1 MKKLLAD
8 ILNRFPAEQ
17 VPLEAWPF
25 VCGKQVARR
34 TQAVGFVD
42 GVLRI
47 EVPDA
52 AWRAQLRELRGEYL
66 AGLNQYGAARV
77 NGIEFVLAGKAAPKA
92 TQERPP
98 SGAANRTV
106 KPRRTGASRNRASG
120 NTAPADAKKASSGNH
135 RKSNGRNKGNR
146 K

>member
-1 MKKLLAD
+1 MEPARPILKKLLAD

-34 TQAVGFVD
+34 TQAVGFAD

-52 AWRAQLRELRGEYL
+52 AWRAQLR
-66 AGLNQYGAARV
+66 GAARRV
-77 NGIEFVLAGKAAPKA
+77 PGWAESI
-92 TQERPP
+92 
-98 SGAANRTV
+98 
-106 KPRRTGASRNRASG
+106 RRCPG
-120 NTAPADAKKASSGNH
+120 
-135 RKSNGRNKGNR
+135 
-146 K
+146 